1 MEQYREQYR
10 EETAQVHA
18 PTELIER
25 TKAAM
30 RAEEE
35 RIMRERTAQSG
46 IRQPEMTEPRVT
58 YAD

>member
-18 PTELIER
+18 PIDLIEK
-25 TKAAM
+25 TKAAV

-35 RIMRERTAQSG
+35 RILRERTAQ
-46 IRQPEMTEPRVT
+46 PEMAGP
-58 YAD
+58 